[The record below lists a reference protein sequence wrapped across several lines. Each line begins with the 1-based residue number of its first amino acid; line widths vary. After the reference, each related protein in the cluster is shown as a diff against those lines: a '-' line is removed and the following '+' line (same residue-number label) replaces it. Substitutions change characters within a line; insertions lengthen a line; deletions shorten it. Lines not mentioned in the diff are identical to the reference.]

1 MGFGGGGSNQTR
13 PHTHDSNIINDGG
26 ALQFDNI
33 TQASLTSGDITYSDG
48 SHLQRLAIGNP
59 ADSLVVSAGNLPEW
73 ASGGGAWSKVGSD
86 SGDKAA
92 LNVTGISGSAECFHI
107 FYNLEPSTLSTTAYP
122 RLRINSVSSASYD
135 TCLFNQYV
143 TGATDLEWNQT
154 ATGFFLG
161 HEDGHNSQYQYCGD
175 IYIQKIPV
183 SQESN
188 GYFMTLRG
196 LTYRNDSGQMSYI
209 IYGGGYQ
216 PNTDALNDIS
226 FTMSSGNIS
235 GTIQVNSLTYS

>member
-1 MGFGGGGSNQTR
+1 MGFGSGGSNQTR

-73 ASGGGAWSKVGSD
+73 GAGGGAWLKVGSD

-92 LNVTGISGSAECFHI
+92 LNVTGISGGDIFHI
-107 FYNLEPSTLSTTAYP
+107 LYQVEPSTISTNEYP
-122 RLRINSVSSASYD
+122 RFRINGISSATYD
-135 TCLFNQYV
+135 CSIQNQYI
-143 TGATDLEWNQT
+143 TGAPTITHNQT
-154 ATGFFLG
+154 ATGYFLDEEAG
-161 HEDGHNSQYQYCGD
+161 HTSELQYIGD
-175 IYIQKIPV
+175 VYLYKGI
-183 SQESN
+183 SSMESTGN
-188 GYFMTLRG
+188 FMTLRG
-196 LTYRNDSGQMSYI
+196 LSYRNDTGHMSNI
-209 IYGGGYQ
+209 VYGGGYQ
-216 PNTDALNDIS
+216 PDDSAITDIS

-235 GTIQVNSLTYS
+235 GSIQVNSLTYS

>member
-1 MGFGGGGSNQTR
+1 MPFSGGGG
-13 PHTHDSNIINDGG
+13 G
-26 ALQFDNI
+26 ALPQHVHNSVPLQGGPLDFANDTI
-33 TQASLTSGDITYSDG
+33 ASLNAGSTTFSDG
-48 SHLQRLAIGNP
+48 AALQELVIGN
-59 ADSLVVSAGNLPEW
+59 AGESLVVNGAGTAPEW
-73 ASGGGAWSKVGSD
+73 GSGGGAWSKIGSD

-135 TCLFNQYV
+135 TCLMNQYV

>member
-1 MGFGGGGSNQTR
+1 MPFSGGGG
-13 PHTHDSNIINDGG
+13 G
-26 ALQFDNI
+26 ALPAHVHNSVPLQGGPLDFVNDTISSMN
-33 TQASLTSGDITYSDG
+33 AG
-48 SHLQRLAIGNP
+48 STTFSNGAALQELVIGNAGESMVVNP
-59 ADSLVVSAGNLPEW
+59 AGTAPEW
-73 ASGGGAWSKVGSD
+73 GSGGGAWSKVGSD
-86 SGDKAA
+86 SGDQAA
-92 LNVTGISGSAECFHI
+92 LNVTGISGGDIFHI
-107 FYNLEPSTLSTTAYP
+107 FYNLEPSTLTTTAYP
-122 RLRINSVSSASYD
+122 RMRINSVSSASYD
-135 TCLFNQYV
+135 CCLQNQYV
-143 TGATDLEWNQT
+143 TGATALEWNQT

-175 IYIQKIPV
+175 IYLQKIPT

-196 LTYRNDSGQMSYI
+196 LTYRNDSAQMSYI

-216 PNTDALNDIS
+216 PDTNDITDIS